1 MLPCW
6 NMLTSVKWS
15 LQSSVVTIHEHASGL
30 CLEEKETVLGGS
42 VKNNVYRVCV
52 YTYVCIY
59 A

>member
-1 MLPCW
+1 
-6 NMLTSVKWS
+6 MLTPVKYIYIFFFSCSVPKGNF
-15 LQSSVVTIHEHASGL
+15 HEQIDGL

-42 VKNNVYRVCV
+42 VRSSVYRVSV